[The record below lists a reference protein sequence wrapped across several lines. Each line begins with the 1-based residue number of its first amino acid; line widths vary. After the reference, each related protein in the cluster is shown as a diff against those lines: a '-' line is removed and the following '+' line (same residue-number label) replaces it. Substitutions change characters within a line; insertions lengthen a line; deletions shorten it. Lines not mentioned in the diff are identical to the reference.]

1 MWTAPPPRRR
11 LFTRSRRGLPRLPDG
26 MSVTSDDE
34 RHHDA
39 VQSLLLTLGVALTM
53 TGDAVSEIQTR
64 LRTTAAAYGFD
75 DVAISVLPTFL
86 MVSLHDGGS
95 PRMRTIDSIRQLRL
109 DQASQVI
116 AIARECEQG
125 LLDPAEAATSL
136 RRTFARAPRFGIVA
150 YVAAHALLTLGLGL
164 LTRP

>member
-34 RHHDA
+34 LHHDA

-53 TGDAVSEIQTR
+53 TGDAVSEVQRR
-64 LRTTAAAYGFD
+64 LRATAAAYGYE
-75 DVAISVLPTFL
+75 DVAISVLPTL
-86 MVSLHDGGS
+86 LVVSLEGGGGA
-95 PRMRTIDSIRQLRL
+95 RVRTIDSISQLRL
-109 DQASQVI
+109 DQASEVI
-116 AIARECEQG
+116 AVARDCERG

-136 RRTFARAPRFGIVA
+136 RRTFA
-150 YVAAHALLTLGLGL
+150 
-164 LTRP
+164 